1 MAYLT
6 QSEAD
11 ALMAMDK
18 YCVDNKLWNYPPQG
32 NKVSIPLKSADG
44 QERFFL
50 DINRTSREALKVIY
64 QNRARTIEI
73 LFRLCIRDRPH
84 RNPDGEEIGSPH
96 LHIYREGYGDRW
108 AVPIPSAHFDTDTT
122 DTGRMF
128 YDFMRRCNIAQPPN
142 IRMVL

>member
-11 ALMAMDK
+11 ALIAMDK
-18 YCVDNKLWNYPPQG
+18 YRVNNKLWNYPSQG
-32 NKVSIPLKSADG
+32 DKVSIPLKSADG

-73 LFRLCIRDRPH
+73 LFRLRIRDRPH
-84 RNPDGEEIGSPH
+84 RNPDGEEIESPH

-128 YDFMRRCNIAQPPN
+128 YDFMRRCNIARPPN
-142 IRMVL
+142 MRMVL